1 MIHAFLS
8 TLFVI
13 VTSTFLFFFPMR
25 TEGPTRTETEEKPA
39 TVQKINTT
47 TPVLVKQTSTTTP
60 VKKVVKKP
68 IPEVTSTTTIVV
80 QTPVVQKPTPDFV
93 KINETSRKS
102 VVNILCTTKGGELS
116 PITGTGVIID
126 ARGII
131 LTNAHIGQYFLV
143 QDFREK
149 NYVHCIV
156 RTGSPAYPR
165 YNVELMYIS
174 PRWVES
180 NKDLLKQSN
189 PQGTGEHDFALLR
202 ITNSI
207 NKEPLPTFNYIAP
220 NTQEITAEGDPVL
233 LASYPAGFLGGL
245 SVLQDLNITTAITT
259 IKKIYTYKQNT
270 VDLISVP
277 GTVVSQK
284 GASGGAVVDGD
295 NKLIGIIT
303 TSSDGK
309 ETSDRDLRAITLSH
323 INRSLLEET
332 TGNLSDLLSQNPDEV
347 SRIFNTTIAPTLSKI
362 IIDELKK

>member
-1 MIHAFLS
+1 
-8 TLFVI
+8 
-13 VTSTFLFFFPMR
+13 
-25 TEGPTRTETEEKPA
+25 
-39 TVQKINTT
+39 
-47 TPVLVKQTSTTTP
+47 
-60 VKKVVKKP
+60 
-68 IPEVTSTTTIVV
+68 
-80 QTPVVQKPTPDFV
+80 
-93 KINETSRKS
+93 
-102 VVNILCTTKGGELS
+102 
-116 PITGTGVIID
+116 
-126 ARGII
+126 
-131 LTNAHIGQYFLV
+131 
-143 QDFREK
+143 
-149 NYVHCIV
+149 
-156 RTGSPAYPR
+156 
-165 YNVELMYIS
+165 MYIS